1 MFCWVPFRCAELFAV
16 VSCGFVRSYEV
27 MFYSSAW
34 KTVVT
39 LPNSSG
45 KQCGPTGSSLV
56 ARCGT
61 LQFPMKAGRKSDI
74 DSLQPISQGNE
85 GVALRQIAGQ
95 VVLESNRAISA
106 LLPFIAIVMLSSHD
120 PYTIH
125 LAKL

>member
-1 MFCWVPFRCAELFAV
+1 VFCWVTFRCAELFGV

-34 KTVVT
+34 KAVVT
-39 LPNSSG
+39 LPNNSG

-56 ARCGT
+56 AHCRI
-61 LQFPMKAGRKSDI
+61 LQFPTKAGRKSDI

-85 GVALRQIAGQ
+85 GIALGQIAGQ
-95 VVLESNRAISA
+95 VILESNRAISA
-106 LLPFIAIVMLSSHD
+106 LLPFIAIVMPSSHD

-125 LAKL
+125 LTKL